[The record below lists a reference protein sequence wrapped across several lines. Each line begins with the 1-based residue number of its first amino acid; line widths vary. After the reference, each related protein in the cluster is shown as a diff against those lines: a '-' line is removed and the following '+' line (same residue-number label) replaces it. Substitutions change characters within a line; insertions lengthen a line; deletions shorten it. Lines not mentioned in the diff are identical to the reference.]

1 MNLLKTVVDDLG
13 KILKKNGINEA
24 VDIRISYIDN
34 YDYQINNLV
43 KHQNHPDIDSI
54 KEEISTSLNSSG
66 LINIFDFAKNLFIN
80 IQINAESIIGN
91 LEDVKNNILN
101 DKKESVI
108 IDYGGPNIGKPLHVG
123 HLRPLNIGRS
133 IYLTNKIIGND
144 IKSDIHLGD
153 WGMPVAQIITY
164 CELEKI
170 SFDELTIN
178 MLEEIYPSASKKY
191 SSDDNFKEKSQET
204 NKKLSSGEK
213 EVFSD
218 WKKISE
224 LTLTSLKET
233 LLILNHDF
241 DYWWGESSVNEL
253 IPDMLRNLEN
263 EGKIEKDDGA
273 FISSQI
279 TDPRILITKSDGSY
293 LYITTDLAT
302 ALLRNKEISHEK
314 VLYVTDN
321 RQKLH
326 FEQLFESLS
335 FFDFPS
341 KEYAHVGFGTI
352 NDSNGNPLKT
362 RDGGNLKLVDLYEQA
377 YNYIQKINSN
387 LSEAD
392 LHCLTNTVLTYS
404 DLITNRKTDY
414 KFDLEKFTSV
424 SGKTGIY
431 VQYAQVRANKLVK
444 TLIKDKPSLPIAPT
458 PLGSLDRNLVIN
470 LANIEFHLELS
481 IKNNEPHHLANYLYT
496 ISNAF
501 NAFYQ
506 DSNIKKI
513 EDTNERNQK
522 ILITTLFIEYSHLV
536 MSCLGITPVNKDVT
550 L

>member
-1 MNLLKTVVDDLG
+1 MNLLKTVVDDLD
-13 KILKKNGINEA
+13 KILKKNHIDE
-24 VDIRISYIDN
+24 VIDIRISNLDN

-43 KHQNHPDIDSI
+43 KHQNHPNVESI
-54 KEEISTSLNSSG
+54 KEQISNTLTLSE
-66 LINIFDFAKNLFIN
+66 LIDVFDFAKNLFIN
-80 IQINAESIIGN
+80 IHINAESILGN
-91 LEDVKNNILN
+91 LEDVKNNILRE
-101 DKKESVI
+101 DKESII

-133 IYLTNKIIGND
+133 IYLTNKIIGNN
-144 IKSDIHLGD
+144 INSDIHLGD

-164 CELEKI
+164 CELEGI

-178 MLEEIYPSASKKY
+178 MLEEIYPNASKKY
-191 SSDDNFKEKSQET
+191 SDDDNFKKRSQET

-213 EVFSD
+213 EVFSN

-241 DYWWGESSVNEL
+241 DYWWGESSVNDL
-253 IPDMLRNLEN
+253 IPDMLQSLES

-302 ALLRNKEISHEK
+302 ALLRNKQISHEK

-335 FFDFPS
+335 FFNFPS

-377 YNYIQKINSN
+377 YNYIQEINST
-387 LSEAD
+387 LSETD

-404 DLITNRKTDY
+404 DLLTNRKTDY

-431 VQYAQVRANKLVK
+431 VQYAQVRAKKLIE
-444 TLIKDKPSLPIAPT
+444 TLSEQKPTLQIPST
-458 PLGSLDRNLVIN
+458 PLGPLDRQLIIA

-481 IKNNEPHHLANYLYT
+481 LKNNEPHHLANYLYD

-501 NAFYQ
+501 NTFYQ

-513 EDTNERNQK
+513 NDYAERNQK
-522 ILITTLFIEYSHLV
+522 IFITSLFIEYSHLV
-536 MSCLGITPVNKDVT
+536 MSCLGITPVKKM
-550 L
+550 

>member
-1 MNLLKTVVDDLG
+1 MNLLKTVIDDLG
-13 KILKKNGINEA
+13 EILKKNGIDET
-24 VDIRISYIDN
+24 VDIRISNIDN

-43 KHQNHPDIDSI
+43 KHQNHPNVDSI
-54 KEEISTSLNSSG
+54 KEEISASLNSSG
-66 LINIFDFAKNLFIN
+66 LINNFDFAKNLFIN

-91 LEDVKNNILN
+91 LEDVKTNILK

-241 DYWWGESSVNEL
+241 DYWWGESSVNDL
-253 IPDMLRNLEN
+253 IPDMLQNLEN

-362 RDGGNLKLVDLYEQA
+362 RDGGNLKLVDLYDQA

-444 TLIKDKPSLPIAPT
+444 TLIKDEPSLSITPT

-513 EDTNERNQK
+513 EDSNERNQK

-536 MSCLGITPVNKDVT
+536 MSCLGITPVKKM
-550 L
+550 

>member
-1 MNLLKTVVDDLG
+1 MNLLKTVVDDLSE
-13 KILKKNGINEA
+13 ILKKHGIDEA
-24 VDIRISYIDN
+24 IDIRISNLDT

-43 KHQNHPDIDSI
+43 KYQKHPTVESI
-54 KEEISTSLNSSG
+54 KEEISNTLTLSE
-66 LINIFDFAKNLFIN
+66 LIDVFDFAKNLFIN

-91 LEDVKNNILN
+91 LEDVKNNVLRDN
-101 DKKESVI
+101 KESVI

-144 IKSDIHLGD
+144 INSDIHLGD

-164 CELEKI
+164 CELEGI
-170 SFDELTIN
+170 SFDELTIT
-178 MLEEIYPSASKKY
+178 MLEEIYPNASKKY
-191 SSDDNFKEKSQET
+191 SADDNFKKRSQET

-213 EVFSD
+213 EVFSN
-218 WKKISE
+218 WEKISE

-233 LLILNHDF
+233 LLTLNHDF
-241 DYWWGESSVNEL
+241 DYWWGESSVNDL
-253 IPDMLRNLEN
+253 IPDMLRSLES

-302 ALLRNKEISHEK
+302 AILRNRKISHEK

-341 KEYAHVGFGTI
+341 KEYVHVGFGTI

-377 YNYIQKINSN
+377 FNYIQKINST

-414 KFDLEKFTSV
+414 KYDLEKFTSV

-444 TLIKDKPSLPIAPT
+444 TLSKDKPSLPIAPT
-458 PLGSLDRNLVIN
+458 SLGSLDRNLIIA

-481 IKNNEPHHLANYLYT
+481 LKNNEPHHLANYLYN

-513 EDTNERNQK
+513 GNVNERNQK
-522 ILITTLFIEYSHLV
+522 IFITALFIEYSHLV
-536 MSCLGITPVNKDVT
+536 MSCLGIRPVEKM
-550 L
+550 

>member
-1 MNLLKTVVDDLG
+1 MNLLKTVVDDLSS
-13 KILKKNGINEA
+13 ILKKNGIDE
-24 VDIRISYIDN
+24 VIDMRISNLDN

-43 KHQNHPDIDSI
+43 KHQNHPNVESI
-54 KEEISTSLNSSG
+54 KEEISNKLTLSE
-66 LINIFDFAKNLFIN
+66 LIDVFDFAKNFFIN

-91 LEDVKNNILN
+91 LEDVKNNVSRDN
-101 DKKESVI
+101 KESVI

-144 IKSDIHLGD
+144 INSDIHLGD
-153 WGMPVAQIITY
+153 WGMPVAQIIAY
-164 CELEKI
+164 CELEGI

-178 MLEEIYPSASKKY
+178 MLEEIYPNASKKY
-191 SSDDNFKEKSQET
+191 SADDNFKKRSQET

-213 EVFSD
+213 EVYSN

-233 LLILNHDF
+233 LLTLNHDF
-241 DYWWGESSVNEL
+241 DYWWGESSVNNL
-253 IPDMLRNLEN
+253 IPDMLQSLESD
-263 EGKIEKDDGA
+263 GKIEKDDGA

-302 ALLRNKEISHEK
+302 AVLRNKEISHEK

-335 FFDFPS
+335 FFGFPS

-377 YNYIQKINSN
+377 FDYIQKINSA

-444 TLIKDKPSLPIAPT
+444 TLSKDKPSLPITRT
-458 PLGSLDRNLVIN
+458 PLGSLDRNLVIA

-481 IKNNEPHHLANYLYT
+481 LKNNEPHHLANYLYA

-513 EDTNERNQK
+513 ENFNERNQK
-522 ILITTLFIEYSHLV
+522 IFITALFIEYSHLV
-536 MSCLGITPVNKDVT
+536 MSCLGIKPVEKM
-550 L
+550 

>member
-1 MNLLKTVVDDLG
+1 MNLLKTVVNDLG
-13 KILKKNGINEA
+13 KILKKHGIDEA
-24 VDIRISYIDN
+24 IDIRISNLDT

-43 KHQNHPDIDSI
+43 KYQKHPAVESI
-54 KEEISTSLNSSG
+54 KEEISNTLTLSE
-66 LINIFDFAKNLFIN
+66 IIDVFDFAKNLFIN

-91 LEDVKNNILN
+91 LEDVKNNVLRDN
-101 DKKESVI
+101 KESVI

-144 IKSDIHLGD
+144 INSDIHLGD

-164 CELEKI
+164 CELEGI
-170 SFDELTIN
+170 SFDELTIT
-178 MLEEIYPSASKKY
+178 MLEEIYPNASKKY
-191 SSDDNFKEKSQET
+191 SADDNFKKRSQET

-213 EVFSD
+213 EVFSN
-218 WKKISE
+218 WEKISE

-233 LLILNHDF
+233 LLTLNHDF
-241 DYWWGESSVNEL
+241 DYWWGESSVNDL
-253 IPDMLRNLEN
+253 IPDMLRSLES

-302 ALLRNKEISHEK
+302 AILRNRKISHEK

-341 KEYAHVGFGTI
+341 KEYVHVGFGTI

-377 YNYIQKINSN
+377 YNYIQEINST
-387 LSEAD
+387 LSETD

-404 DLITNRKTDY
+404 DLLTNRKTDY

-431 VQYAQVRANKLVK
+431 VQYAQVRAKKLIE
-444 TLIKDKPSLPIAPT
+444 TLSEEKPTLQIPST
-458 PLGSLDRNLVIN
+458 PLGPLDRKLIIA

-481 IKNNEPHHLANYLYT
+481 LKNNEPHHLANYLYD

-501 NAFYQ
+501 NTFYQ

-513 EDTNERNQK
+513 DDDAERNQK
-522 ILITTLFIEYSHLV
+522 IFITSLFIEYSHLV
-536 MSCLGITPVNKDVT
+536 MSCLGITPVEKM
-550 L
+550 

>member
-1 MNLLKTVVDDLG
+1 MNLLKTVIDDLG
-13 KILKKNGINEA
+13 EILKKNGIDET
-24 VDIRISYIDN
+24 VDIRISNIDN

-43 KHQNHPDIDSI
+43 KHQNHPNVDSI
-54 KEEISTSLNSSG
+54 KEEISASLNSSG
-66 LINIFDFAKNLFIN
+66 LINNFDFAKNLFIN

-91 LEDVKNNILN
+91 LEDVKTNILN

-233 LLILNHDF
+233 LLKLNHDF
-241 DYWWGESSVNEL
+241 DYWWGESSVNNL
-253 IPDMLRNLEN
+253 IPDMLQNLEN

-335 FFDFPS
+335 FFNFPS

-362 RDGGNLKLVDLYEQA
+362 RDGGNLKLVDLYDQA

-444 TLIKDKPSLPIAPT
+444 TLIKDEPSLSITPT

-470 LANIEFHLELS
+470 LANIEFHLELC

-536 MSCLGITPVNKDVT
+536 MSCLGITPVKEM
-550 L
+550 

>member
-13 KILKKNGINEA
+13 NILKKNDIDE
-24 VDIRISYIDN
+24 VIVIRISNLDN

-43 KHQNHPDIDSI
+43 KHQNHPNVESI
-54 KEEISTSLNSSG
+54 KEEISNSLTSSV
-66 LINIFDFAKNLFIN
+66 LIDVFDFAKNLFIN
-80 IQINAESIIGN
+80 IRINAELIVES
-91 LEDVKNNILN
+91 LEDVKNNILR
-101 DKKESVI
+101 DKKESII

-164 CELEKI
+164 CELEGLD
-170 SFDELTIN
+170 FDELTID
-178 MLEEIYPSASKKY
+178 MLEEIYPNASKKY
-191 SSDDNFKEKSQET
+191 SADDNFKKKSQET

-213 EVFSD
+213 EVYSK
-218 WKKISE
+218 WKKISK
-224 LTLTSLKET
+224 LTLMSLKET
-233 LLILNHDF
+233 LSTLDHDF
-241 DYWWGESSVNEL
+241 DYWWGESSVNDL
-253 IPDMLRNLEN
+253 IPDMLQNLES

-302 ALLRNKEISHEK
+302 ALLRNKEIPHEK

-326 FEQLFESLS
+326 FEQLFESLL
-335 FFDFPS
+335 FFNFPS
-341 KEYAHVGFGTI
+341 KKYAHVGFGTI

-362 RDGGNLKLVDLYEQA
+362 RDGGNLKLVDLYRQA
-377 YNYIQKINSN
+377 FNYVQNINN
-387 LSEAD
+387 TLSESD

-431 VQYAQVRANKLVK
+431 IQYAQVRANKL
-444 TLIKDKPSLPIAPT
+444 IKNLSENKSSLEITPI
-458 PLGSLDRNLVIN
+458 PLGTLDRNLVMA

-481 IKNNEPHHLANYLYT
+481 LKNNEPHHLANYLYD
-496 ISNAF
+496 ISSTF

-513 EDTNERNQK
+513 EDANERNQK
-522 ILITTLFIEYSHLV
+522 IFITALFIEYSHLV
-536 MSCLGITPVNKDVT
+536 MSCLGIKPVEEM
-550 L
+550 

>member
-1 MNLLKTVVDDLG
+1 MNLLKTVTDDLNI
-13 KILKKNGINEA
+13 ILEKNGIDE
-24 VDIRISYIDN
+24 VIDIRISNLDN

-43 KHQNHPDIDSI
+43 KYQNHPDVESI
-54 KEEISTSLNSSG
+54 KDEISNSLTSSVLVDV
-66 LINIFDFAKNLFIN
+66 FEFAQNLFIN
-80 IQINAESIIGN
+80 IQINAESIIKN
-91 LEDVKNNILN
+91 LENAKNNILRDN
-101 DKKESVI
+101 KESVI

-133 IYLTNKIIGND
+133 IYLTNKIIGNN

-164 CELEKI
+164 CELEGLD
-170 SFDELTIN
+170 FDELTID
-178 MLEEIYPSASKKY
+178 MLEEIYPNASKKY
-191 SSDDNFKEKSQET
+191 NVDDDFKRNSQET

-213 EVFSD
+213 EIYSK
-218 WKKISE
+218 WKKISK
-224 LTLTSLKET
+224 LTLMSLKET
-233 LLILNHDF
+233 LLTLDHDF
-241 DYWWGESSVNEL
+241 DYWWGESSVNDL
-253 IPDMLRNLEN
+253 IPDMLQNLES

-302 ALLRNKEISHEK
+302 ALLRNKEIPHEK

-326 FEQLFESLS
+326 FEQLFESLL
-335 FFDFPS
+335 FFNFPL
-341 KEYAHVGFGTI
+341 KKYAHVGFGTI

-362 RDGGNLKLVDLYEQA
+362 RDGGNLKLVDLYQQA
-377 YNYIQKINSN
+377 FNYVQNINNN
-387 LSEAD
+387 LSESD
-392 LHCLTNTVLTYS
+392 LHRLTNTVLTYS

-431 VQYAQVRANKLVK
+431 IQYAQVRANKL
-444 TLIKDKPSLPIAPT
+444 IKNLSENKPSLEITPT
-458 PLGSLDRNLVIN
+458 PLGTLDRNLVMA

-481 IKNNEPHHLANYLYT
+481 LKNNEPHHLANYLYD
-496 ISNAF
+496 ISSTF

-513 EDTNERNQK
+513 EDADERNQK
-522 ILITTLFIEYSHLV
+522 IFITALFIEYSHLV
-536 MSCLGITPVNKDVT
+536 MSCLGIKPVEEM
-550 L
+550 

>member
-1 MNLLKTVVDDLG
+1 MNLLKTVVNDLG
-13 KILKKNGINEA
+13 NILKKNDIDE
-24 VDIRISYIDN
+24 VIDIRISNLDK

-43 KHQNHPDIDSI
+43 KYQNHPDVESI
-54 KEEISTSLNSSG
+54 KEEISNALTLSG
-66 LINIFDFAKNLFIN
+66 LIDVFDFAKNLFIN
-80 IQINAESIIGN
+80 IHINAESIIEN
-91 LEDVKNNILN
+91 LQDVKNNILRE
-101 DKKESVI
+101 DKESII

-144 IKSDIHLGD
+144 INSDIHLGD

-164 CELEKI
+164 CELEGI

-178 MLEEIYPSASKKY
+178 MLEEIYPNASKKY
-191 SSDDNFKEKSQET
+191 SDDDNFKKRSQET

-213 EVFSD
+213 EVFSN

-241 DYWWGESSVNEL
+241 DYWWGESSVNDL
-253 IPDMLRNLEN
+253 IPDMLRSLES
-263 EGKIEKDDGA
+263 EGRIEKDDGA

-302 ALLRNKEISHEK
+302 AILRNREISHEK

-326 FEQLFESLS
+326 FEQLFKSLS

-352 NDSNGNPLKT
+352 NDPNGNPLKT

-377 YNYIQKINSN
+377 FNYIQKINST
-387 LSEAD
+387 LSESD

-444 TLIKDKPSLPIAPT
+444 TLSKDKPSLPIT
-458 PLGSLDRNLVIN
+458 PPPLETLDRNLVIA

-481 IKNNEPHHLANYLYT
+481 LKNNEPHHLANYLYD

-513 EDTNERNQK
+513 ENVDEKKQK
-522 ILITTLFIEYSHLV
+522 IFITTLFIEYSHLV
-536 MSCLGITPVNKDVT
+536 MSCLGIKPVEKM
-550 L
+550 

>member
-1 MNLLKTVVDDLG
+1 MNLLKTVIDDLG
-13 KILKKNGINEA
+13 EILKKNGIDET
-24 VDIRISYIDN
+24 VDIRISNIDN

-43 KHQNHPDIDSI
+43 KHQNHPNVDSI

-66 LINIFDFAKNLFIN
+66 LINNFDFAKNLFIN

-91 LEDVKNNILN
+91 LEDVKTNILK

-241 DYWWGESSVNEL
+241 DYWWGESSVNDL
-253 IPDMLRNLEN
+253 IPDMLQNLEN

-444 TLIKDKPSLPIAPT
+444 TLIKDKPSLPITPT

-536 MSCLGITPVNKDVT
+536 MSCLGITPVKEM
-550 L
+550 

>member
-1 MNLLKTVVDDLG
+1 MNLLKTVVDDLSE
-13 KILKKNGINEA
+13 ILKKHGIDEA
-24 VDIRISYIDN
+24 IDIRISNLDT

-43 KHQNHPDIDSI
+43 KYQKHPTVESI
-54 KEEISTSLNSSG
+54 KEEISNTLTLSE
-66 LINIFDFAKNLFIN
+66 LIDVFDFAKNLFIN

-91 LEDVKNNILN
+91 LEDVKNNVLRDN
-101 DKKESVI
+101 KESVI

-144 IKSDIHLGD
+144 INSDIHLGD

-164 CELEKI
+164 CELEGI
-170 SFDELTIN
+170 SFDELTIT
-178 MLEEIYPSASKKY
+178 MLEEIYPNASKKY
-191 SSDDNFKEKSQET
+191 SADDNFKKRSQET

-213 EVFSD
+213 EVFSN
-218 WKKISE
+218 WEKISE

-233 LLILNHDF
+233 LLTLNHDF
-241 DYWWGESSVNEL
+241 DYWWGESSVNDL
-253 IPDMLRNLEN
+253 IPDMLRSLES

-302 ALLRNKEISHEK
+302 AILRNRKISHEK

-341 KEYAHVGFGTI
+341 KEYVHVGFGTI

-377 YNYIQKINSN
+377 FNYIQQINST

-414 KFDLEKFTSV
+414 KYDLEKFTSV

-444 TLIKDKPSLPIAPT
+444 TLSKDKPSLPIAPT
-458 PLGSLDRNLVIN
+458 SLGSLDRNLIIA

-481 IKNNEPHHLANYLYT
+481 LKNNEPHHLANYLYN

-513 EDTNERNQK
+513 GNVNERNQK
-522 ILITTLFIEYSHLV
+522 IFITALFIEYSHLV
-536 MSCLGITPVNKDVT
+536 MSCLGIRPVKKM
-550 L
+550 

>member
-1 MNLLKTVVDDLG
+1 MNLLKTVVDDLSS
-13 KILKKNGINEA
+13 ILKKNGIDE
-24 VDIRISYIDN
+24 VIDMRISNLDN

-43 KHQNHPDIDSI
+43 KHQNHPNVESI
-54 KEEISTSLNSSG
+54 KEEISNKLTLSE
-66 LINIFDFAKNLFIN
+66 LIDVFDFAKNFFIN

-91 LEDVKNNILN
+91 LEDVKNNVLRDN
-101 DKKESVI
+101 KESVI

-144 IKSDIHLGD
+144 INSDIHLGD
-153 WGMPVAQIITY
+153 WGMPVAQIIAY
-164 CELEKI
+164 CELEGI

-178 MLEEIYPSASKKY
+178 MLEEIYPNASKKY
-191 SSDDNFKEKSQET
+191 SADDNFKKRSQET

-213 EVFSD
+213 EVYSN

-233 LLILNHDF
+233 LLTLNHDF
-241 DYWWGESSVNEL
+241 DYWWGESSVNNL
-253 IPDMLRNLEN
+253 IPDMLQSLESD
-263 EGKIEKDDGA
+263 GKIEKDDGA

-279 TDPRILITKSDGSY
+279 TNPRILITKSDGSY

-302 ALLRNKEISHEK
+302 AVLRNKEISHEK

-335 FFDFPS
+335 FFGFPS

-377 YNYIQKINSN
+377 FDYIQKINSA

-444 TLIKDKPSLPIAPT
+444 TLSKDKPSLPITRT
-458 PLGSLDRNLVIN
+458 PLGSLDRNLVIA

-481 IKNNEPHHLANYLYT
+481 LKNNEPHHLANYLYA

-513 EDTNERNQK
+513 ENVNERNQK
-522 ILITTLFIEYSHLV
+522 IFITALFIEYSHLV
-536 MSCLGITPVNKDVT
+536 MSCLGIKPVEKM
-550 L
+550 

>member
-1 MNLLKTVVDDLG
+1 MNLLKTVVNDLG
-13 KILKKNGINEA
+13 KILKKHGIDEA
-24 VDIRISYIDN
+24 IDIRISNLDT

-43 KHQNHPDIDSI
+43 KYQKHPAVESI
-54 KEEISTSLNSSG
+54 KEEISNTLTLSE
-66 LINIFDFAKNLFIN
+66 IIDVFDFAKNLFIN

-91 LEDVKNNILN
+91 LEDVKNNVLRDN
-101 DKKESVI
+101 KESVI

-133 IYLTNKIIGND
+133 IYLTNKITGND
-144 IKSDIHLGD
+144 INSDIHLGD

-164 CELEKI
+164 CEFEEI

-178 MLEEIYPSASKKY
+178 MLEEIYPNASKKY
-191 SSDDNFKEKSQET
+191 SSDDNFKKKSQET

-213 EVFSD
+213 EVFSN

-233 LLILNHDF
+233 LLTLNHDF
-241 DYWWGESSVNEL
+241 DYWWGESSVNDM
-253 IPDMLRNLEN
+253 IPDMLRSLES

-273 FISSQI
+273 LISSQI

-536 MSCLGITPVNKDVT
+536 MSCLGITPVNKM
-550 L
+550 

>member
-1 MNLLKTVVDDLG
+1 MNLLKTVIDDLG
-13 KILKKNGINEA
+13 EILKKNGIDET
-24 VDIRISYIDN
+24 VDIRISNIDN

-43 KHQNHPDIDSI
+43 KHQNHPNVDSI
-54 KEEISTSLNSSG
+54 KEEISASLNSSG
-66 LINIFDFAKNLFIN
+66 LINNFDFAKNLFIN

-91 LEDVKNNILN
+91 LEDVKTNILK

-241 DYWWGESSVNEL
+241 DYWWGESSVNDL
-253 IPDMLRNLEN
+253 IPDMLQNLEN

-362 RDGGNLKLVDLYEQA
+362 RDGGNLKLVDLYDQA

-444 TLIKDKPSLPIAPT
+444 MLIKDEPSLSITPT

-481 IKNNEPHHLANYLYT
+481 VKNNEPHHLADYLYT

-513 EDTNERNQK
+513 EDSNERNQK

-536 MSCLGITPVNKDVT
+536 MSCLGITPVKEM
-550 L
+550 

>member
-1 MNLLKTVVDDLG
+1 MNLLKTVIDDLG
-13 KILKKNGINEA
+13 EILKKNGIDET
-24 VDIRISYIDN
+24 VDIRISNIDN

-43 KHQNHPDIDSI
+43 KHQNHPNVDSI

-66 LINIFDFAKNLFIN
+66 LINNFDFAKNLFIN

-91 LEDVKNNILN
+91 LEDVKTNILKH
-101 DKKESVI
+101 KKESVI

-241 DYWWGESSVNEL
+241 DYWWGESSVNDL
-253 IPDMLRNLEN
+253 IPDMLQNLEN

-362 RDGGNLKLVDLYEQA
+362 RDGGNLKLVDLYDQA

-444 TLIKDKPSLPIAPT
+444 TLIKDEPSLSITPT

-513 EDTNERNQK
+513 EDSNERNQK

-536 MSCLGITPVNKDVT
+536 MSCLGITPVKKM
-550 L
+550 

>member
-1 MNLLKTVVDDLG
+1 MNLLKTVIDDLG
-13 KILKKNGINEA
+13 EILKKNGIDET
-24 VDIRISYIDN
+24 VDIRISNIDN

-43 KHQNHPDIDSI
+43 KHQNHPNVDSI

-66 LINIFDFAKNLFIN
+66 LINNFDFAKNLFIN

-91 LEDVKNNILN
+91 LEDVKTNILK

-241 DYWWGESSVNEL
+241 DYWWGESSVNDL
-253 IPDMLRNLEN
+253 IPDMLQNLEN
-263 EGKIEKDDGA
+263 EDKIEKDDGA

-362 RDGGNLKLVDLYEQA
+362 RDGGNLKLVDLYDQA

-444 TLIKDKPSLPIAPT
+444 TLIKDEPSLSITPT

-513 EDTNERNQK
+513 EDFNERNQK

-536 MSCLGITPVNKDVT
+536 MSCLGITPVKEM
-550 L
+550 

>member
-1 MNLLKTVVDDLG
+1 MNLLKTVIDDLG
-13 KILKKNGINEA
+13 EILKKNGIDET
-24 VDIRISYIDN
+24 VDIRISNIDN

-43 KHQNHPDIDSI
+43 KHQNHPNVDSI
-54 KEEISTSLNSSG
+54 KEEISASLNSSG
-66 LINIFDFAKNLFIN
+66 LINNFDFAKNLFIN

-91 LEDVKNNILN
+91 LEDVKTNILKH
-101 DKKESVI
+101 KKESVI

-241 DYWWGESSVNEL
+241 DYWWGESSVNDL
-253 IPDMLRNLEN
+253 IPDMLQNLEN

-362 RDGGNLKLVDLYEQA
+362 RDGGNLKLVDLYDQA

-444 TLIKDKPSLPIAPT
+444 TLIKDEPSLSITPT

-513 EDTNERNQK
+513 EDSNERNQK

-536 MSCLGITPVNKDVT
+536 MSCLGITPVKEM
-550 L
+550 

>member
-13 KILKKNGINEA
+13 NILKKNGIDE
-24 VDIRISYIDN
+24 VIDMRISNLDN

-43 KHQNHPDIDSI
+43 KHQNHPNVESI
-54 KEEISTSLNSSG
+54 KEEISNKLTLSE
-66 LINIFDFAKNLFIN
+66 LIDVFDFAKNFFIN

-91 LEDVKNNILN
+91 LEDVKNNVSRDN
-101 DKKESVI
+101 KESVI

-144 IKSDIHLGD
+144 INSDIHLGD
-153 WGMPVAQIITY
+153 WGMPVAQIIAY
-164 CELEKI
+164 CELEGI

-178 MLEEIYPSASKKY
+178 MLEEIYPNASKKY
-191 SSDDNFKEKSQET
+191 SADDNFKKRSQET

-213 EVFSD
+213 EVYSN

-233 LLILNHDF
+233 LLTLNHDF
-241 DYWWGESSVNEL
+241 DYWWGESSVNNL
-253 IPDMLRNLEN
+253 IPDMLQSLESD
-263 EGKIEKDDGA
+263 GKIEKDDGA

-302 ALLRNKEISHEK
+302 AVLRNKEISHEK

-335 FFDFPS
+335 FFGFPS

-377 YNYIQKINSN
+377 FDYIQKINST

-444 TLIKDKPSLPIAPT
+444 TLSKDKPSLPITRT
-458 PLGSLDRNLVIN
+458 PLGSLDRNLVIA

-481 IKNNEPHHLANYLYT
+481 LKNNEPHHLANYLYA

-513 EDTNERNQK
+513 ENVNERNQK
-522 ILITTLFIEYSHLV
+522 IFITALFIEYSHLV
-536 MSCLGITPVNKDVT
+536 MSCLGIKPVEKM
-550 L
+550 

>member
-1 MNLLKTVVDDLG
+1 MNLLKTLLDDLG
-13 KILKKNGINEA
+13 DILIKNGIEETI
-24 VDIRISYIDN
+24 DIRISNLDN

-43 KHQNHPDIDSI
+43 KFQNHPNIETI
-54 KEEISTSLNSSG
+54 KDEISNSLTLSA
-66 LINIFDFAKNLFIN
+66 LIDVFEFAKNLFIN
-80 IQINAESIIGN
+80 IQINAESIVEN
-91 LEDVKNNILN
+91 LENVKNNIIRN
-101 DKKESVI
+101 KKESVI

-164 CELEKI
+164 CELEGI
-170 SFDELTIN
+170 DFDELTID
-178 MLEEIYPSASKKY
+178 MLEEIYPNASKKY
-191 SSDDNFKEKSQET
+191 SADDNFRKKSQET

-213 EVFSD
+213 EVYSK
-218 WKKISE
+218 WKKISK
-224 LTLTSLKET
+224 LTLASLEET

-241 DYWWGESSVNEL
+241 DYWWGESSVNDL
-253 IPDMLRNLEN
+253 IPDMLQNLES
-263 EGKIEKDDGA
+263 EGKIEKDEGA

-302 ALLRNKEISHEK
+302 AMLRNKEISHEK

-335 FFDFPS
+335 FFNFPS
-341 KEYAHVGFGTI
+341 KKYEHVGFGTI

-362 RDGGNLKLVDLYEQA
+362 RDGGNLKLVDLYVQA
-377 YNYIQKINSN
+377 FNYIQNINN
-387 LSEAD
+387 TLSEAD

-431 VQYAQVRANKLVK
+431 IQYAQVRANKLVK
-444 TLIKDKPSLPIAPT
+444 NLSENTPSLQTTPT
-458 PLGSLDRNLVIN
+458 PLGTLDRNLVMA

-481 IKNNEPHHLANYLYT
+481 LKNNEPHHLANYLYN
-496 ISNAF
+496 ISSAF

-513 EDTNERNQK
+513 EDADERNQK
-522 ILITTLFIEYSHLV
+522 IFITALFIEYSHLV
-536 MSCLGITPVNKDVT
+536 MSCLGIKPVEKM
-550 L
+550 

>member
-1 MNLLKTVVDDLG
+1 
-13 KILKKNGINEA
+13 
-24 VDIRISYIDN
+24 
-34 YDYQINNLV
+34 
-43 KHQNHPDIDSI
+43 
-54 KEEISTSLNSSG
+54 
-66 LINIFDFAKNLFIN
+66 
-80 IQINAESIIGN
+80 
-91 LEDVKNNILN
+91 
-101 DKKESVI
+101 
-108 IDYGGPNIGKPLHVG
+108 
-123 HLRPLNIGRS
+123 
-133 IYLTNKIIGND
+133 
-144 IKSDIHLGD
+144 
-153 WGMPVAQIITY
+153 MPVAQIITY
-164 CELEKI
+164 CELEGVD
-170 SFDELTIN
+170 FNQLTID
-178 MLEEIYPSASKKY
+178 MLEEIYPNASKKY
-191 SSDDNFKEKSQET
+191 SDDDNFREKSLET
-204 NKKLSSGEK
+204 NKKLSSGEE
-213 EVFSD
+213 EVYSK
-218 WKKISE
+218 WKKISK

-233 LLILNHDF
+233 LFTLNHDF
-241 DYWWGESSVNEL
+241 DYWWGESSVNDL
-253 IPDMLRNLEN
+253 IPDMLENLES

-326 FEQLFESLS
+326 FEQLFESFS

-352 NDSNGNPLKT
+352 NDSKGNPLKT

-377 YNYIQKINSN
+377 YKYIQKINST

-392 LHCLTNTVLTYS
+392 IHCLTNTVLTYS
-404 DLITNRKTDY
+404 DLMTNRKTDY

-431 VQYAQVRANKLVK
+431 IQYAHVRANMLVK
-444 TLIKDKPSLPIAPT
+444 NLSENEPSPQITPT
-458 PLGSLDRNLVIN
+458 PLGTLDRNLVMA

-481 IKNNEPHHLANYLYT
+481 LKNNEPHHLANYLYN
-496 ISNAF
+496 ISSAF

-513 EDTNERNQK
+513 KDADERNQK
-522 ILITTLFIEYSHLV
+522 IFITALFIEYSHLV
-536 MSCLGITPVNKDVT
+536 MSCLGIKPVKEM
-550 L
+550 

>member
-1 MNLLKTVVDDLG
+1 MNLLKTVVNDLG
-13 KILKKNGINEA
+13 NILKKNDIDE
-24 VDIRISYIDN
+24 VIDIRISNLDN

-43 KHQNHPDIDSI
+43 KHQNHPDVESI
-54 KEEISTSLNSSG
+54 KEEISNTLTLSG
-66 LINIFDFAKNLFIN
+66 LIDVFDFAKNLFIN
-80 IQINAESIIGN
+80 IHINAESIIEN
-91 LEDVKNNILN
+91 LQDVKNNVLRDN
-101 DKKESVI
+101 KESVI

-144 IKSDIHLGD
+144 INSDIHLGD

-164 CELEKI
+164 CELEGI

-178 MLEEIYPSASKKY
+178 MLEEIYPNASKKY
-191 SSDDNFKEKSQET
+191 SADDNFKKRSQET

-213 EVFSD
+213 EVFSN

-241 DYWWGESSVNEL
+241 DYWWGESSVNDL
-253 IPDMLRNLEN
+253 IPDMLRSLES
-263 EGKIEKDDGA
+263 EGRIEKDDGA

-302 ALLRNKEISHEK
+302 AILRNKEISHEK

-326 FEQLFESLS
+326 FEQLFKSLS

-352 NDSNGNPLKT
+352 NDPNGNPLKT

-377 YNYIQKINSN
+377 FNYIQKINST
-387 LSEAD
+387 LSESD

-404 DLITNRKTDY
+404 DLLTNRKTDY

-444 TLIKDKPSLPIAPT
+444 TLSKDKAIPTNTPT
-458 PLGSLDRNLVIN
+458 PLGTLDRKLIIA

-481 IKNNEPHHLANYLYT
+481 LKNNEPHHLANYLYD

-513 EDTNERNQK
+513 DDVDERNQK
-522 ILITTLFIEYSHLV
+522 IFITTLFIEYSHLV
-536 MSCLGITPVNKDVT
+536 MSCLGITPVEKM
-550 L
+550 

>member
-1 MNLLKTVVDDLG
+1 MNLLKTVIDDLG
-13 KILKKNGINEA
+13 EILKKNGIDEA
-24 VDIRISYIDN
+24 VDIRISNIDN

-43 KHQNHPDIDSI
+43 KHQNHPDVDSI
-54 KEEISTSLNSSG
+54 KEEISNSLNSSG

-164 CELEKI
+164 CELEEI

-178 MLEEIYPSASKKY
+178 MLEEIYPNASKKY

-253 IPDMLRNLEN
+253 IPDMLQNLEN
-263 EGKIEKDDGA
+263 EGKIEKDGGA

-335 FFDFPS
+335 FFDFPT

-377 YNYIQKINSN
+377 YNYIQKINST

-536 MSCLGITPVNKDVT
+536 MSCLGITPVNKM
-550 L
+550 

>member
-1 MNLLKTVVDDLG
+1 MNLLKTVVNDLG
-13 KILKKNGINEA
+13 NILKKNDIDE
-24 VDIRISYIDN
+24 VIDIRISNLDN
-34 YDYQINNLV
+34 YDYQVNNLV
-43 KHQNHPDIDSI
+43 KHQNHPNVESI
-54 KEEISTSLNSSG
+54 KKEISNTLTLSG
-66 LINIFDFAKNLFIN
+66 LIDVFDIAKNLFIN
-80 IQINAESIIGN
+80 IHINAESIIEN
-91 LEDVKNNILN
+91 LQEVKNNVLRDN
-101 DKKESVI
+101 KESVI

-144 IKSDIHLGD
+144 INSDIHLGD

-164 CELEKI
+164 CELEGI

-178 MLEEIYPSASKKY
+178 MLEDIYPNASKKY
-191 SSDDNFKEKSQET
+191 SDDDNFKKRSQET
-204 NKKLSSGEK
+204 NKKLSAGEK
-213 EVFSD
+213 EVFSN

-241 DYWWGESSVNEL
+241 DYWWGESSVNDL
-253 IPDMLRNLEN
+253 IPDMLQSLES

-302 ALLRNKEISHEK
+302 ALLRNKQISHEK

-335 FFDFPS
+335 FFNFPS

-377 YNYIQKINSN
+377 YNYIQEINST
-387 LSEAD
+387 LSETD

-404 DLITNRKTDY
+404 DLLTNRKTDY

-444 TLIKDKPSLPIAPT
+444 TIIKDEPSLSITPT

-513 EDTNERNQK
+513 EDSNERNQK

-536 MSCLGITPVNKDVT
+536 MSCLGITPVKEM
-550 L
+550 

>member
-1 MNLLKTVVDDLG
+1 MNLLKTVVDDLNE
-13 KILKKNGINEA
+13 ILKKNGIDEA
-24 VDIRISYIDN
+24 VDIRISNIDN

-43 KHQNHPDIDSI
+43 KHQNHPNVDSI

-91 LEDVKNNILN
+91 LEDVKNNIIK

-164 CELEKI
+164 CELEEI

-178 MLEEIYPSASKKY
+178 MLEEIYPNASKKY

-213 EVFSD
+213 EVFSN

-253 IPDMLRNLEN
+253 IPDMLQNLEN
-263 EGKIEKDDGA
+263 EGKIEKDGGA

-335 FFDFPS
+335 FFDFPT

-377 YNYIQKINSN
+377 YNYIQKINST

-444 TLIKDKPSLPIAPT
+444 TLSKDRPSLPITPT

-536 MSCLGITPVNKDVT
+536 MSCLGITPVNKM
-550 L
+550 